1 MKNRNLITV
10 IVMSLFFFGMFAWT
24 VMADTPDY
32 SDSERRVLASFP
44 EVSIEDIL
52 DGDFAEGFD
61 QYAVERFPGR
71 DTWRSLKSYASKVFL
86 QKDNN
91 GIYTAEGHISKIEY
105 PMNTDMLDYVA
116 SVFTKVNEKYLTD
129 ANVYFAIVP
138 DKNRYLAE
146 KSGYL
151 SLDYDEFTAYMTGKL
166 DFAEYIEI
174 ADLLDAHDYYNT
186 DSHWRQEKIVDVAER
201 ISSKMGCKF
210 NDNFEVETATT
221 NFEGVYLGQSAL
233 RWQPDTINYL
243 INDAIKNAEVS
254 IYGEADVKPVYND
267 EKLKGK
273 DPYEMFLS
281 GNQPVVTIKNDNNN
295 SGNRLIM
302 FRDSFGSS
310 IAPLL
315 IESYSEIILVDLR
328 YISSDMIGEYVDF
341 SNADVL
347 FIYSTSMLN
356 NSLSLK

>member
-10 IVMSLFFFGMFAWT
+10 ITMSLFFFGMFAWT
-24 VMADTPDY
+24 VIADTPDY

-44 EVSIEDIL
+44 DMNIETLL

-61 QYAVERFPGR
+61 EYAMERFPGR
-71 DTWRSLKSYASKVFL
+71 DGWRSIKAYVSKAFL
-86 QKDNN
+86 HKDNN

-105 PMNTDMLDYVA
+105 PMNTEMLDHVA
-116 SVFTKVNEKYLTD
+116 SVFAKVNEKYLD
-129 ANVYFAIVP
+129 GGDVYFAIIP

-151 SLDYDEFTAYMTGKL
+151 ALDYDKLTEYMAGKM

-174 ADLLDAHDYYNT
+174 ADLLDADDYYNT

-201 ISSKMGCKF
+201 ISSKMGKNF
-210 NDNFEVETATT
+210 NDSFEEETATT

-233 RWQPDTINYL
+233 KWNPDTINYL
-243 INDAIKNAEVS
+243 INDTIKDAKVS
-254 IYGEADVKPVYND
+254 IYGQADVKPVYNV

-281 GNQPVVTIKNDNNN
+281 GNQSIVTIKNDNNN
-295 SGNRLIM
+295 SGDRLIM

-310 IAPLL
+310 IAPLM
-315 IESYSEIILVDLR
+315 IDAYSEITLVDLR

-347 FIYSTSMLN
+347 FMYSTSMLN
-356 NSLSLK
+356 NSLAIR